1 MYLAALTRFY
11 LDQNRMTSQR
21 KMVSQTTLQ
30 VSA

>member
-11 LDQNRMTSQR
+11 LDENRMTSQR
-21 KMVSQTTLQ
+21 KMLPQTTLQ